1 MSLPQKDCHE
11 LLRQERLLELRDRQ
25 SDYLWSAAVSSVAP
39 VPVPLSP
46 DITPSSPTSPF
57 TPTALFSGNSTAVCS
72 PDHIKAQTVR
82 ELPVSEQIEA
92 GKYAGMPWDIDPTT
106 IETLLPA
113 LAGMYSGF
121 PSIQQQVFITS
132 R

>member
-1 MSLPQKDCHE
+1 LCVLDPVSLPQNDCHE

-25 SDYLWSAAVSSVAP
+25 SDYMWNSGAGASS
-39 VPVPLSP
+39 
-46 DITPSSPTSPF
+46 
-57 TPTALFSGNSTAVCS
+57 STAICM
-72 PDHIKAQTVR
+72 PDHIRAQTVR

-113 LAGMYSGF
+113 LAGELCSFFLMRMDRE
-121 PSIQQQVFITS
+121 QE
-132 R
+132 

>member
-25 SDYLWSAAVSSVAP
+25 SDYLWSAAVVSAAP

-46 DITPSSPTSPF
+46 DIAPSSPSSPT
-57 TPTALFSGNSTAVCS
+57 TPFSGSSTAVCA

-82 ELPVSEQIEA
+82 DLPVSEQIEA

-113 LAGMYSGF
+113 LAGVYLRLLISE
-121 PSIQQQVFITS
+121 QQVRI